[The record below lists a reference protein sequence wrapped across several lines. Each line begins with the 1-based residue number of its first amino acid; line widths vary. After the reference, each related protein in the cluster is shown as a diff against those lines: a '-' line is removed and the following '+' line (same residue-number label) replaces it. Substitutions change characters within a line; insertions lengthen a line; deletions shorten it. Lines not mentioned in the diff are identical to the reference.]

1 MENQSVEV
9 SSVPPVADE
18 GGVNTEPSIPTLTAK
33 PKPKTWLVVLLVI
46 LGLLF
51 VVGGTYA
58 FIMKSVKQEKEVDIV
73 ADEDGGVV
81 VKELGEKEKV
91 VEKKVVTSKKTKALN
106 KLFYVKDGNI
116 FSYDITTKENKKLTS
131 YSENS
136 ANIGISNVIDEKL
149 IGFTRCLTIEGDYGC
164 ALLTLNTDTMKVE
177 ERKKLG
183 KSEHSS
189 GATFATATKFAYTFF
204 DGNKWSLVY
213 ENNGVVKKLEDIT
226 MTGEFGRGGFV
237 EDSSKVAFSPD
248 KKYLLQISTA
258 SPRAIM
264 DPTVHVYDLSN
275 DKKDVIENATQ
286 PQWMDSEL
294 IVYRSYDEEN
304 QKGDGLYIYNVKT
317 KKSEKING
325 VVDASYLPNVLY
337 GTKKIVYNVYPE
349 KEIWLYNG
357 ENGKNEKLTDLGL
370 DPLWVN
376 ESTVVFTSIENCTND
391 CEGMMDYNVLGV
403 AIFDLKT
410 NTAIFIPEIKDAG
423 SIVTEYL

>member
-1 MENQSVEV
+1 MENEKIDAPEV
-9 SSVPPVADE
+9 ASAVGEENVDTASSV
-18 GGVNTEPSIPTLTAK
+18 PTLTAK
-33 PKPKTWLVVLLVI
+33 PKPNSLLVVLLVV
-46 LGLLF
+46 LCLLLI
-51 VVGGTYA
+51 VGGTYA
-58 FIMKSVKQEKEVDIV
+58 FVRHTIKKESDRT
-73 ADEDGGVV
+73 EDGGAVV
-81 VKELGEKEKV
+81 VKEHGKQDEE
-91 VEKKVVTSKKTKALN
+91 VEEVVTSNSKKPKTLD
-106 KLFYVKDGNI
+106 KLFYVKDSNI
-116 FSYDITTKENKKLTS
+116 FSYDITTKEIKKLTS
-131 YSENS
+131 YPENS
-136 ANIGISNVIDEKL
+136 ANIGISNVIDEKQ
-149 IGFTRCLTIEGDYGC
+149 IGFTRCLTVEGDYGC
-164 ALLTLNTDTMKVE
+164 ALFTLNTDTLKVE

-183 KSEHSS
+183 KSEHSQ
-189 GATFATATKFAYTFF
+189 GATFATETKFAYAFF
-204 DGNKWSLVY
+204 KGNKWSLVY
-213 ENNGVVKKLEDIT
+213 ENNGVVKILEDIT
-226 MTGEFGRGGFV
+226 MTEEFGRGGFV

-248 KKYLLQISTA
+248 QKYLLQISTA

-275 DKKDVIENATQ
+275 DKKDVIDNATQ
-286 PQWMDSEL
+286 PQWMDSNL
-294 IVYRSYDEEN
+294 IVYRSYDEET